1 MRTLIAVWL
10 AKWQAGVVIRLLA
23 LVERLARPPAVAV
36 RGMPLG
42 VTINRPGHHHTV
54 EEHAVPGLWLMS
66 PRLTVWLWLAGVVS
80 ALAHDL
86 HLIGRADPDVEIHQL
101 GRIGRH

>member
-1 MRTLIAVWL
+1 
-10 AKWQAGVVIRLLA
+10 
-23 LVERLARPPAVAV
+23 
-36 RGMPLG
+36 
-42 VTINRPGHHHTV
+42 
-54 EEHAVPGLWLMS
+54 
-66 PRLTVWLWLAGVVS
+66 LAGVVS